1 LAKKNKLQIQSTDE
15 AHHSKPHTHHGLR
28 PYPDASGQRLKA
40 RQSST
45 FTERMKNYIIPSL
58 LISVALVLSAY
69 LLSASIRDHANALR
83 ESGSKDRKVE
93 FDLSDSMKTLIWGQ
107 RRRTGGGIPV
117 YVEPSSSIH
126 LIEE

>member
-1 LAKKNKLQIQSTDE
+1 MVSLSGE
-15 AHHSKPHTHHGLR
+15 SKSQPVDSINSVTAPPPLHR
-28 PYPDASGQRLKA
+28 YIF
-40 RQSST
+40 T

-83 ESGSKDRKVE
+83 ESGSEDRKVE
-93 FDLSDSMKTLIWGQ
+93 FDLSGSMKTLIWGQ
-107 RRRTGGGIPV
+107 RRRAGGGIPV